1 MANRIIFRTALG
13 IFRDRQDF
21 TKRHV
26 GAQLAATHKA
36 ADSATEKKE
45 EGAEQKEGAQKAA
58 ADMTTDSA
66 IAKKEEDT
74 TSGDTTK
81 ATQTPDF
88 GAEGVHCSP
97 STPPKPVAPKRTIV
111 EPLADSVNKRP
122 NKEAGTQR
130 FVSQ

>member
-1 MANRIIFRTALG
+1 MWAL
-13 IFRDRQDF
+13 RWR
-21 TKRHV
+21 
-26 GAQLAATHKA
+26 ATGTA
-36 ADSATEKKE
+36 ADSATAKKE
-45 EGAEQKEGAQKAA
+45 EGAEKKEGAQKAA
-58 ADMTTDSA
+58 ADMPTDSA
-66 IAKKEEDT
+66 IANKEADK

-97 STPPKPVAPKRTIV
+97 STPPKPVAPTRTIV